1 MKKSTMLFN
10 PEKERADLKRNI
22 ALAERAIEENLIILN
37 EDNQVV
43 KPDIFTVVGMKEL
56 LSSTYD
62 DAIYIPENPDDKK
75 DCHTISWIDD
85 LYEDWVCNQSNY
97 QTNEFSVQEYSKM
110 FNVSRQQIYKD
121 IKSGKIQ
128 AEKGGKFGHSSHWVI
143 TTDKEYGEQK
153 GTDTCICSIDEMSV
167 DYAEE
172 GQVGSCFNY
181 NNNKDCKWRKPSDED
196 KEYFDIPDDEDYVA
210 HDACFLKLKIVE
222 RDSPEAVEMQIRIKK
237 IDPEAQWFG
246 RKV

>member
-1 MKKSTMLFN
+1 Y
-10 PEKERADLKRNI
+10 
-22 ALAERAIEENLIILN
+22 
-37 EDNQVV
+37 V
-43 KPDIFTVVGMKEL
+43 
-56 LSSTYD
+56 
-62 DAIYIPENPDDKK
+62 PENPDDKK

-85 LYEDWVCNQSNY
+85 SYEDWVCNQSNY
-97 QTNEFSVQEYSKM
+97 QTNKFSVQEYSEM
-110 FNVSRQQIYKD
+110 FNISRQQIYKD

-128 AEKGGKFGHSSHWVI
+128 AEKGGNYGSSRQWVI

-153 GTDTCICSIDEMSV
+153 GTDTCICSIYEQTA
-167 DYAEE
+167 YFAEE
-172 GQVGSCFNY
+172 GQVGSCHNY

-196 KEYFDIPDDEDYVA
+196 KEYFDIPDDAIYV

-222 RDSPEAVEMQIRIKK
+222 RDSPEAVEMQNRIKK

>member
-1 MKKSTMLFN
+1 
-10 PEKERADLKRNI
+10 
-22 ALAERAIEENLIILN
+22 
-37 EDNQVV
+37 
-43 KPDIFTVVGMKEL
+43 
-56 LSSTYD
+56 
-62 DAIYIPENPDDKK
+62 
-75 DCHTISWIDD
+75 
-85 LYEDWVCNQSNY
+85 
-97 QTNEFSVQEYSKM
+97 M